1 MVPPAGLLTI
11 AYQANSQFKDAADA
25 AAVQEEKSS
34 TRRDMEEGT
43 SCRRAPRPSTIKG
56 RFLSEVV
63 NCVAVSPDSFLPC
76 RHSTATA
83 LEFPDLSPEL
93 CGGVI
98 RPLLEASDLLNFRTQ
113 LLPQRDQNRC
123 GSGFSP
129 AFSEDIANRDSQK
142 ERR

>member
-1 MVPPAGLLTI
+1 MVPPDGLLTI

-34 TRRDMEEGT
+34 TRRDIEEGT

-56 RFLSEVV
+56 RFLSEVA

-76 RHSTATA
+76 RHSTTTA

-113 LLPQRDQNRC
+113 LLLPQRDQNRC

-129 AFSEDIANRDSQK
+129 AFCEQAF
-142 ERR
+142 EP

>member
-1 MVPPAGLLTI
+1 MVPPDGLLTI

-34 TRRDMEEGT
+34 TRRDIEEGT
-43 SCRRAPRPSTIKG
+43 SCRRAPPLI
-56 RFLSEVV
+56 SEVA

-76 RHSTATA
+76 RHSTTTA

-113 LLPQRDQNRC
+113 LLLPQRDQNRC

-129 AFSEDIANRDSQK
+129 AFCEQAF
-142 ERR
+142 EP